1 MSFPGLSHTTDSMN
15 GSLLKGPK
23 NVLTSEYCSAAFQDM
38 VQFWVGAWAPSACYQ
53 GWAACEEFTNLQH
66 LRPHFF
72 LVI

>member
-53 GWAACEEFTNLQH
+53 G
-66 LRPHFF
+66 
-72 LVI
+72 